1 MIKTAIVGLG
11 PHGQRIMVA
20 CKQIDAI
27 NLVALVDR
35 NIEVLTGVSMDLVY
49 TDYSKMLSEQ
59 RPECVIIS
67 TNGPS
72 HYVLAMEAIKV
83 GVKYLLVSKPLTCRL
98 AEAIKL
104 FEMARKNSVRVA
116 VDHGLRYDTTFEYVS
131 GLIKKGTFGTLLH
144 VYIMRNGIG
153 LGCLGVHSFDLAN
166 SLFGSFP
173 NRVSAWVDEP
183 VLRNPRGDQFVD
195 PGGTVILKY
204 PNGRRAII
212 EQSEAATG
220 SFFTEIHGTKGKL
233 QLDSKTGRVVG
244 QIKSDQGLEDFKL
257 PEGMA
262 LMHDTITLMKRTLES
277 LIGNQPIRADIEVG
291 LRSVEIL
298 VAAYQSAENG
308 NVPVSL
314 PVTDEKELNR
324 FLPVT

>member
-1 MIKTAIVGLG
+1 M
-11 PHGQRIMVA
+11 
-20 CKQIDAI
+20 
-27 NLVALVDR
+27 
-35 NIEVLTGVSMDLVY
+35 
-49 TDYSKMLSEQ
+49 
-59 RPECVIIS
+59 
-67 TNGPS
+67 
-72 HYVLAMEAIKV
+72 
-83 GVKYLLVSKPLTCRL
+83 
-98 AEAIKL
+98 
-104 FEMARKNSVRVA
+104 
-116 VDHGLRYDTTFEYVS
+116 
-131 GLIKKGTFGTLLH
+131 
-144 VYIMRNGIG
+144 
-153 LGCLGVHSFDLAN
+153 
-166 SLFGSFP
+166 
-173 NRVSAWVDEP
+173 DEP

-277 LIGNQPIRADIEVG
+277 LVSNQPIKADIEVG

-298 VAAYQSAENG
+298 VAANQSAENG